1 MKIMLIIY
9 VMLSVI
15 FFKELIPFYI
25 LSVLTLGYIL
35 YKESKTE
42 VIKESIFIDI
52 DDVRKE

>member
-1 MKIMLIIY
+1 MKIILILY
-9 VMLSVI
+9 VIMSVI

-25 LSVLTLGYIL
+25 TSTLVIGYIL